1 MAASLQS
8 VSDCHAN
15 SGVGMSTN
23 VNLGFYFV
31 HCEMIVCFM
40 SYFFLPILR
49 RIPRP
54 GSARP
59 APPRVKRQESTET
72 LVGDR

>member
-1 MAASLQS
+1 MAARLQS

-72 LVGDR
+72 LAGDR